1 MKSILTLLIV
11 AAAALWL
18 SPGMARAAAV
28 VISNRTKAPI
38 DFVAAENDR
47 PTVRHRLEAG
57 DLKPIQVRGNL
68 RLAFL
73 SAGKKVQYELPPNS
87 VYFFATDEGGQLD
100 LHGIGISS
108 AAKPRPY
115 TKPKP
120 PPDAETAKKL
130 AAVGKITVKILV
142 DEDEAAPRRI
152 WEPRLRKRIDEVSDI
167 LEKHCRMRLEVVA
180 VGQWKSDD
188 RINEFPRSLREFE
201 QEVSPGKAQVAI
213 GFTSQYRLPKGRTNL
228 GGTRGPLHTHVLIR
242 EWSRHIAEPER
253 MEVLL
258 HEVGHLLGAVHSPEG
273 NSVMRPVLGDRLSRA
288 VGFRVVF
295 DPINTLAMHAIGE
308 EIRLRE
314 VRHFSQLSGETRLL
328 LRDIYK
334 LMAGALPKDPAAPRY
349 LHLVQQASM
358 PPLAK
363 ATRYVH
369 ERIVRAAEANH
380 RAGAARATGDQLTG
394 LYVRRAAAAASR
406 LPKKY
411 AADAF
416 LLSLG
421 TALDESNILRIIP
434 HMGKFCKLVESDP
447 ERRRRLAV
455 LDRPTMRRRRDLARH
470 FVVSAALTASIGRG
484 GAEAAGLLKE
494 LSDAR
499 RGSGFSFADL
509 AADLAGIE
517 LATQLRA
524 GKISLKQ
531 LSEQFI
537 VGNYLPPIDDLPEGL
552 TAKMFAERY
561 GSTTDKRFTAEMD
574 KLRRRIAELPAYRK
588 AAKKA
593 DQK

>member
-1 MKSILTLLIV
+1 MRSNPTLLIV
-11 AAAALWL
+11 TVAALWL
-18 SPGMARAAAV
+18 SPGVARAAAV
-28 VISNRTKAPI
+28 VISNRTKTPI

-47 PTVRHRLEAG
+47 PTERYRLAAG
-57 DLKPIQVRGNL
+57 DLKPIQVHGNL
-68 RLAFL
+68 RLAFM

-87 VYFFATDEGGQLD
+87 VYFFSTDAADRLD

-108 AAKPRPY
+108 GAKPAPY
-115 TKPKP
+115 TLPKP
-120 PPDAETAKKL
+120 PPDAATAKKL
-130 AAVGKITVKILV
+130 AAVGKITVKLFV
-142 DEDEAAPRRI
+142 DEDEAAPQRI
-152 WEPRLRKRIDEVSDI
+152 WEARLRNRVEDASKI
-167 LEKHCRMRLEVVA
+167 LEKHCRMRLEVIA

-188 RINEFPRSLREFE
+188 RINEFSRSLREFE

-308 EIRLRE
+308 EIRLRDA
-314 VRHFSQLSGETRLL
+314 RGFSQLSLETRLL
-328 LRDIYK
+328 LTDVYK
-334 LMAGALPKDPAAPRY
+334 MMGAALPKDPAAPRY
-349 LHLVQQASM
+349 LQLLQQASM

-369 ERIVRAAEANH
+369 ERIVRAAEVNH
-380 RAGAARATGDQLTG
+380 RAGAGRVAGDSLTDY
-394 LYVRRAAAAASR
+394 YVRRAAAAASQ

-421 TALDESNILRIIP
+421 TALEESNVLRGSP
-434 HMGKFCKLVESDP
+434 NLGPFCKLVESDA

-455 LDRPTMRRRRDLARH
+455 LGGPTMRGRRDLARH
-470 FVVSAALTASIGRG
+470 FVVSAALTVGIGRR
-484 GAEAAGLLKE
+484 GAETAGLLKE
-494 LSDAR
+494 LADAR

-509 AADLAGIE
+509 AADLAGIR

-524 GKISLKQ
+524 GKIDLKQ
-531 LSEQFI
+531 LAEQFT
-537 VGNYLPPIDDLPEGL
+537 VSDFLPAINDLPEGL
-552 TAKMFAERY
+552 SAAKFAERY
-561 GSTTDKRFTAEMD
+561 GSTTDKRFIAEMD
-574 KLRRRIAELPAYRK
+574 KLRRSIAELPGYRETT
-588 AAKKA
+588 KKA
-593 DQK
+593 DEK